1 MNNTNK
7 RLYKSHDSDI
17 SELEQVFSNVDITE
31 NSEYTLLKNSLNTKY
46 RNDDSIIEFLNSA
59 RDRYIR
65 YIKYINFEESWRIER
80 EIFEFLRLDNYKNK
94 RVAFDLMKYIDSM
107 IFDIIDN
114 NS

>member
-1 MNNTNK
+1 MKNTNK

-114 NS
+114 KN